1 MKPSQLLFFREFLG
15 SFFESIFLHGLIDS
29 TTHTRLSRWCQTAEA
44 KEYATRLFRE
54 GTVDLPEYLLT
65 LKLVQLR
72 EMDGKEFDHIQI
84 IFISTSERPRT
95 NCFVGH
101 KFSPQVDKTLRW
113 NLRQILEPYNVELE
127 WSGRDL
133 RSVQILDN
141 IVRQIKTA
149 DFCVFDN
156 RATKGRPNVYIEAGI
171 CIALEKPFVLFEREP
186 GLRDS
191 DDPGPIPSD
200 LTSALALRYKNYRQL
215 FRDFYFRLPLFF
227 QNNLRRGLKQAWRGP
242 VL

>member
-149 DFCVFDN
+149 
-156 RATKGRPNVYIEAGI
+156 ASASLTIEPPKEGPT
-171 CIALEKPFVLFEREP
+171 CTSRRE
-186 GLRDS
+186 
-191 DDPGPIPSD
+191 
-200 LTSALALRYKNYRQL
+200 YV
-215 FRDFYFRLPLFF
+215 LPLR
-227 QNNLRRGLKQAWRGP
+227 NRLSCSSASPTSEIRTSP
-242 VL
+242 VLYPPI